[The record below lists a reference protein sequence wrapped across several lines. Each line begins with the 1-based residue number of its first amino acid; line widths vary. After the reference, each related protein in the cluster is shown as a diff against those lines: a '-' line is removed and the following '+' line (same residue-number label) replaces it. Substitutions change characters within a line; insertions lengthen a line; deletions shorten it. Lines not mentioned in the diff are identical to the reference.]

1 MEIAMNRR
9 FLVPFVFAVLGA
21 AGFGA
26 NFGCASSQKAEP
38 GTPGKLSEVEEKVL
52 TQAAF
57 DLQCDRTKLQ
67 MLRISEDSNMMG
79 AKSETYG
86 VRGCDKQATYK
97 TSCGWGQCSVFNMAQ
112 VQSTTQKM

>member
-1 MEIAMNRR
+1 MHRR
-9 FLVPFVFAVLGA
+9 FLVPFMFAVLGA
-21 AGFGA
+21 AGFGP

-57 DLQCDRTKLQ
+57 DLQCERPKLQ
-67 MLRISEDSNMMG
+67 MTRISEDGNTMG
-79 AKSETYG
+79 VKNETYG
-86 VRGCDKQATYK
+86 VRGCDKQASYK

-112 VQSTTQKM
+112 AQTTPQKM